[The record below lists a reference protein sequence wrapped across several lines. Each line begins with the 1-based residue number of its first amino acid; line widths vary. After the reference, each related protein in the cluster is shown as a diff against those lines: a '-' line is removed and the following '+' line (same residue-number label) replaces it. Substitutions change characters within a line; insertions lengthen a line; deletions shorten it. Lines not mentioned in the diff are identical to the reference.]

1 MNKIN
6 NGLWA
11 ILQSMT
17 EDSRVNLAAIGLI
30 TAAWAKLPAVSG
42 DFDRAIES
50 IWMMAEPSD
59 QSQLQRNL
67 EALTEYGYLKRSV
80 SAAGRPWGY
89 SYAIGRGAST

>member
-1 MNKIN
+1 MNRIN
-6 NGLWA
+6 DRLWT
-11 ILQSMT
+11 ILQSMA

-50 IWMMAEPSD
+50 IWMMAQPDD

-67 EALTEYGYLKRSV
+67 EALTEYGYLQRSV
-80 SAAGRPWGY
+80 SAAGQPWGY
-89 SYAIGRGAST
+89 SYAIEGAAT